1 MPQPFD
7 KQWLTPDQQRA
18 WRLLLVVM
26 SQLPSDLN
34 RQLQADSGLSFQDFD
49 VLVHL
54 RESEGMRLRIGELAE
69 ALGWERSRT
78 SHHVARMH
86 ARGLVFRERVDGD
99 GRGAWVVATRRGLA
113 EQQEAAPA
121 HVELVRRLL
130 FTDMPEKQVGE
141 LGDALTVIARN
152 LGFAPREMWHM
163 GTDVDDDKEQQEDE
177 RGKQ

>member
-7 KQWLTPDQQRA
+7 RRWLTADQQRA

-54 RESEGMRLRIGELAE
+54 RESPGGRLRIGELAE

-78 SHHVARMH
+78 SHHVARMD
-86 ARGLVFRERVDGD
+86 ARGLVRRERVDGD
-99 GRGAWVVATRRGLA
+99 GRGAWVVATKRGLT
-113 EQQEAAPA
+113 EQDVAAPA
-121 HVELVRRLL
+121 HVDLVRRLL
-130 FTDMPEKQVGE
+130 FTDLQENQVRE
-141 LGDALTVIARN
+141 LGDALTVVARN
-152 LGFAPREMWHM
+152 LGFSPRSMWHM
-163 GTDVDDDKEQQEDE
+163 EPDEDDEGETRHDEQ
-177 RGKQ
+177 

>member
-7 KQWLTPDQQRA
+7 KQWLTVDQQRA

-34 RQLQADSGLSFQDFD
+34 RQLQADAGLSFQDFD

-54 RESEGMRLRIGELAE
+54 RESKGNRLRIGELAE

-78 SHHVARMH
+78 SHHVARMG
-86 ARGLVFRERVDGD
+86 ARGLVCRERVDGD
-99 GRGAWVVATRRGLA
+99 GRGAWVIATYRGLT
-113 EQQEAAPA
+113 EQEAAAAA

-130 FTDMPEKQVGE
+130 FTDMPEEQIHE
-141 LGDALTVIARN
+141 LGDTLAVITRN
-152 LGFAPREMWHM
+152 LGFTPREMWHVESN
-163 GTDVDDDKEQQEDE
+163 DENDKAQEDE
-177 RGKQ
+177 SGKQ